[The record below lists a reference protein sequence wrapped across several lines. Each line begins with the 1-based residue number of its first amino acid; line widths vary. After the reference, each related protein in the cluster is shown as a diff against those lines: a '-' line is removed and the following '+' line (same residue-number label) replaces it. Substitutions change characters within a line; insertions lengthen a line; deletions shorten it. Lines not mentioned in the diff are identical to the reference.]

1 MPSFLSIRVR
11 TRANFRLVLAAAAL
25 PFLGALSPASATA
38 QGWIV
43 VPQPC
48 DDCPPPPCGP
58 AERCRPW
65 DAQVRRISSDVRVEL
80 RERVLSYEVTEI
92 FHNTGGRLG
101 EADYL
106 FPLPR
111 DAAFQDLQL
120 EINGEL
126 VSGETLGAGEARRI
140 YEEIVRRQQDPAL
153 VEWMGHGLLRT
164 RIFPIAPGERKKV
177 VVRFQMV
184 AEREGDAVR
193 VDYFRG
199 SRFDGQAPRSR
210 PAARVGSNAEGR
222 GTRAEGR
229 VAFTLSIPRA
239 ATYGDPF
246 SPTHEIEVDDERGS
260 REITVRGN
268 AAEVLILLPLRRQR
282 EASIAVLAHAPRTGE
297 GFTLLRL
304 TPPSTPAR
312 TMPRDVTLVLDVSGS
327 MRGRKLEQAKA
338 AGHQLLASLDEGD
351 RFRLVRFSTDVE
363 SFRDGFVSASRAN
376 VREAGRWLDDLEA
389 EGSTN
394 ISGALEEALAG
405 TTEGRGPRAEGPMSP
420 RLQIVLFVTDGAP
433 TVGLRDPGAIADLAR
448 RERGERRLFTFGVG
462 ADVNTSLV
470 EQLALEGRGT
480 AHFVRPEEDVE
491 RAVSVV
497 ANRLRGPIATDLR
510 VRADGVRLEQVMPN
524 APSDLFAGE
533 DLVVLARYDATS
545 GRDGDHRARIWFE
558 GRTVDGPVRWETTA
572 SFPERER
579 DNAFIP
585 RLWAT
590 RRIGWLSAER
600 RRSGPNEEI
609 DGEIRRLGETYG
621 IPTELTSYL
630 VLEPGMEDMRRRD
643 VAGFSGGV
651 GGAAPPVV
659 RQGRTLGDQPARLE
673 GVVTTGAAAAPV
685 PAQAA
690 NEADFSSAKAA
701 ARQRAATSVAA
712 ADSVAL
718 DALADAGTPAR
729 RVGDRIFTLRNGRW
743 TDVRYTSGM
752 TLRAIRPYSA
762 AWFDLVREL
771 PDLAEVFALGDRVL
785 AVGGSIAIETSAS
798 GAATLS
804 KSEMETIRRA
814 WRDR

>member
-1 MPSFLSIRVR
+1 MSRLLRISLAPSLLR
-11 TRANFRLVLAAAAL
+11 LAAAAL
-25 PFLGALSPASATA
+25 VGAALPAALPA

-43 VPQPC
+43 VPRPC

-58 AERCRPW
+58 AERCVPG
-65 DAQVRRISSDVRVEL
+65 DAQVRRISSDVRATL
-80 RERVLSYEVTEI
+80 RDRVLSYEVTEI

-140 YEEIVRRQQDPAL
+140 YEDIVRRQKDPAL

-199 SRFDGQAPRSR
+199 SRFEGTGRAVEGRR
-210 PAARVGSNAEGR
+210 PAAD
-222 GTRAEGR
+222 GR
-229 VAFTLSIPRA
+229 VAFELMVLNA
-239 ATYGDPF
+239 AAYGDPY
-246 SPTHEIEVDDERGS
+246 SPTHEIEVDDGRGARRVS
-260 REITVRGN
+260 VRGN
-268 AAEVLILLPLRRQR
+268 AREVLVLLPLRRQR
-282 EASIAVLAHAPRTGE
+282 EASVAVLTHAPRDGE
-297 GFTLLRL
+297 GFALVRL
-304 TPPSTPAR
+304 APPAGSAR

-327 MRGRKLEQAKA
+327 MRGRKMEQAKA
-338 AGHQLLASLDEGD
+338 AGHQLLASLDSRD

-363 SFRDGFVSASRAN
+363 SFRDGFVAATREN

-394 ISGALEEALAG
+394 ISGALEEALDAPAVS
-405 TTEGRGPRAEGPMSP
+405 GRLP
-420 RLQIVLFVTDGAP
+420 IVLFMTDGSP

-462 ADVNTSLV
+462 ADVNTALV

-491 RAVSVV
+491 RAVAVV
-497 ANRLRGPIATDLR
+497 AGRLRGPVATDLR
-510 VRADGVRLEQVMPN
+510 LRAEGVRLEQVMPS
-524 APSDLFAGE
+524 AASDLFAGE
-533 DLVVLARYDATS
+533 DLVVLARYETPG
-545 GRDGDHRARIWFE
+545 GRDVRGARIWFE
-558 GRTVDGPVRWETTA
+558 GRTPDGPVRWETTA
-572 SFPERER
+572 RFPERER
-579 DNAFIP
+579 DNAFVP

-600 RRSGPNEEI
+600 RRSGANAEI

-630 VLEPGMEDMRRRD
+630 VLEPGMDPRIANGAAVRRD
-643 VAGFSGGV
+643 MTDASAVAPQASSGL
-651 GGAAPPVV
+651 
-659 RQGRTLGDQPARLE
+659 QGRAAGAPVQLE
-673 GVVTTGAAAAPV
+673 AVVTTGAAAPPAPAS
-685 PAQAA
+685 PRRR
-690 NEADFSSAKAA
+690 EADFSAAKAA
-701 ARQRAATSVAA
+701 AEQRAASNVAE
-712 ADSVAL
+712 ADSLAL
-718 DALADAGTPAR
+718 DALGRSGGTVR
-729 RVGDRIFTLRNGRW
+729 RIGDRVFTLVDGRW
-743 TDVRYTSGM
+743 TDSRYTKGM
-752 TLRAIRPYSA
+752 TVRAVKPYSPAYFELVRAIP
-762 AWFDLVREL
+762 EL
-771 PDLAEVFALGDRVL
+771 GDAFALGDRVL
-785 AVGGSIAIETSAS
+785 VAGASVAIEV
-798 GAATLS
+798 GAAGAETLS
-804 KSEMETIRRA
+804 EREIASVVQA
-814 WRDR
+814 WRGSSR

>member
-1 MPSFLSIRVR
+1 MSLLRSIR
-11 TRANFRLVLAAAAL
+11 LAAAATAVAAL
-25 PFLGALSPASATA
+25 PALLPA

-48 DDCPPPPCGP
+48 DDCPPPPCRI
-58 AERCRPW
+58 ADRCAPW
-65 DAQVRRISSDVRVEL
+65 DAQVRRISSDVRVTL

-140 YEEIVRRQQDPAL
+140 YEDIVRRQKDPAL

-199 SRFDGQAPRSR
+199 QAFDARR
-210 PAARVGSNAEGR
+210 PAP
-222 GTRAEGR
+222 GTVAAPERRTTGTERPDGR
-229 VAFTLSIPRA
+229 VAFALSIPDEEA
-239 ATYGDPF
+239 YGDPF
-246 SPTHEIEVDDERGS
+246 SPTHEIEVDDSRGGRRVS
-260 REITVRGN
+260 VRGN
-268 AAEVLILLPLRRQR
+268 AREVLILLPLRRQR
-282 EASIAVLAHAPRTGE
+282 EASVAVLTHAPRDGD
-297 GFTLLRL
+297 GFTLVRL
-304 TPPSTPAR
+304 TPPAGAAR

-327 MRGRKLEQAKA
+327 MRGRKMEQAKA
-338 AGHQLLASLDEGD
+338 AGHQLLASLDSRD

-363 SFRDGFVSASRAN
+363 SFRDGFVAAT
-376 VREAGRWLDDLEA
+376 RENIRDAGRWLDDLEA

-394 ISGALEEALAG
+394 ISGALEEALDAPVGAG
-405 TTEGRGPRAEGPMSP
+405 
-420 RLQIVLFVTDGAP
+420 RLPIVLFMTDGAP

-462 ADVNTSLV
+462 ADVNTALV

-491 RAVSVV
+491 RAVAVV
-497 ANRLRGPIATDLR
+497 AGRLRGPVATDLR
-510 VRADGVRLEQVMPN
+510 LRADGVRLEQVMPN

-533 DLVVLARYDATS
+533 DLVVLARYET
-545 GRDGDHRARIWFE
+545 GGGDVRGARIWFE
-558 GRTVDGPVRWETTA
+558 GRTPDGPVRWETTA
-572 SFPERER
+572 RFPERER
-579 DNAFIP
+579 DNAFVP

-600 RRSGPNEEI
+600 RRSGSNAEI

-630 VLEPGMEDMRRRD
+630 VLEPGMDPRIANGAGVRQDMAD
-643 VAGFSGGV
+643 AS
-651 GGAAPPVV
+651 AAPQASSSL
-659 RQGRTLGDQPARLE
+659 QGRAAGQSVQLE
-673 GVVTTGAAAAPV
+673 AVVTTGAAAP
-685 PAQAA
+685 PP
-690 NEADFSSAKAA
+690 AA
-701 ARQRAATSVAA
+701 ARRRESDFSAAKVAAEQRAASNVAS

-718 DALADAGTPAR
+718 DALGRPGAAVR
-729 RVGDRIFTLRNGRW
+729 RIGDRVFTLADGRW
-743 TDVRYTSGM
+743 TDSRYTRGM
-752 TLRAIRPYSA
+752 TVRAVKPYSSAYFELVRAIP
-762 AWFDLVREL
+762 EL
-771 PDLAEVFALGDRVL
+771 GDPFALGDRVL
-785 AVGGSIAIETSAS
+785 VTGASVAIEVSAA
-798 GAATLS
+798 GAETLS
-804 KSEMETIRRA
+804 ERDVASLVRA
-814 WRDR
+814 WRGTAR